1 MHSPHIDLKFDINIR
16 DDEMYMREPY
26 KFYLQLNDF
35 LVNPV
40 KDQSDNHFLV
50 SKSKWECFLLEVI

>member
-1 MHSPHIDLKFDINIR
+1 
-16 DDEMYMREPY
+16 MREPY

-35 LVNPV
+35 PVNPV